1 MYKLVTETKI
11 TPKSLFITGVVI
23 DNEGAINIGGLGHVF
38 KGKYKGKMVALKLMD
53 KGLKT
58 LVLCLFFFHN
68 PDSFVKGKFDQNQDF
83 ILEVL
88 ARRSLSHRFILRLI
102 GVFVDKMQPFFV
114 SPYMEISL
122 TQWRR
127 TQTREVPEIN
137 KLVRFQPSLEQLKW
151 NH

>member
-1 MYKLVTETKI
+1 MFKLVTETKI
-11 TPKSLFITGVVI
+11 TPKSLFITGVAI
-23 DNEGAINIGGLGHVF
+23 DNEGAINIGGFGRVF
-38 KGKYKGKMVALKLMD
+38 KGKYKGKAVALKLMD
-53 KGLKT
+53 KVLKD
-58 LVLCLFFFHN
+58 VSVMLFFLHN
-68 PDSFVKGKFDQNQDF
+68 PDSFVKGKIDQNQDF
-83 ILEVL
+83 VLEVL
-88 ARRSLSHRFILRLI
+88 ARRSLSHRFVLRLFGI
-102 GVFVDKMQPFFV
+102 FVDRMQPFFV